1 MKLSE
6 FKQALAQHPE
16 LNLRFVLPDG
26 SRVPA
31 HAHVTE
37 VARIEKRFVDC
48 GGTLRND
55 ALCRLQTWVAD
66 DLHHRLAAGKLLAIL
81 NKASGILGAADLE
94 VDIEHEA
101 GWISQFPIERSEPQ
115 GTELAFQ
122 LAARHTACLAE
133 DQCKRPPQGIAA
145 FNPQAI
151 QFQPRKSALPSS

>member
-6 FKQALAQHPE
+6 FKAALAAHPD

-26 SRVPA
+26 ARVPA

-55 ALCRLQTWVAD
+55 AFCRLQTWVAD
-66 DLHHRLAAGKLLAIL
+66 DFHHRLNAGKLL
-81 NKASGILGAADLE
+81 GILTKATKILGPDDLE

-101 GWISQFPIERSEPQ
+101 GWISQFPLASCETE
-115 GTELAFQ
+115 GTELV
-122 LAARHTACLAE
+122 LKLTARHTACLAE
-133 DQCKRPPQGIAA
+133 DQCRRPEPGLAA
-145 FNPQAI
+145 FNPQSI
-151 QFQPRKSALPSS
+151 SFQPRTAPSATK